1 MSTFQRGDK
10 TIANA
15 SGQVVREDMEDTL
28 KATAANNFGPRSS
41 AGTILP
47 AEFVADNST
56 TPKKLLIRATS
67 GGDQADPT
75 DSQAATF
82 YEVGNLDE
90 ANLGLV
96 KKSGDTLTGALQAI
110 AGVVGTP
117 SINFGDTSTGLFK
130 SGTNAIGISASGAEK
145 ATVDSSGISINN
157 QGDLRLKEASSNGT
171 NYVALQSPA
180 SLSSNLTLTLP
191 STDGSSGEF
200 LQTDG
205 SGNLSFSVVQ
215 GVPAG
220 SVFALA
226 GSQAGVPTGYLECD
240 GSSVNRSTY
249 SALFAV
255 IGTTYG
261 SASSTTFNLPN
272 LRGQFIRGV
281 NTTGSGTDANRNI
294 GSSQSE
300 DNKSHNHS
308 ISVSGTTS
316 NPTPTL
322 TGDVRRI
329 SEGYRAQGTASGVF
343 TKELDG
349 NNSITGA
356 SSTSPVAGFSMD
368 ATHTHT
374 FSASGNTGNQG
385 SETRPSNVAMMYII
399 KI

>member
-10 TIANA
+10 NIANA

-215 GVPAG
+215 GVPTG

-240 GSSVNRSTY
+240 GSSVSRSTY

-349 NNSITGA
+349 NNSITGS

>member
-240 GSSVNRSTY
+240 GSSVSRSTY

-349 NNSITGA
+349 TNDITGA
-356 SSTSPVAGFSMD
+356 SSTSPVAGFSID

>member
-10 TIANA
+10 NIANA

-157 QGDLRLKEASSNGT
+157 QGDLRLKEASSNGA

-180 SLSSNLTLTLP
+180 SLSSNVTLTLP

-240 GSSVNRSTY
+240 GSSVSRSTY

-349 NNSITGA
+349 NNSITGS

-385 SETRPSNVAMMYII
+385 GEARPRNIAMMYVI

>member
-96 KKSGDTLTGALQAI
+96 KRSGDTLTGALQVI

-130 SGTNAIGISASGAEK
+130 SATNAIGISAGGAER
-145 ATVDSSGISINN
+145 ATVDSAGISINN

-191 STDGSSGEF
+191 STDGNSGEF

-226 GSQAGVPTGYLECD
+226 GSQAGVPPGYLECD
-240 GSSVNRSTY
+240 GSSRSRSTY
-249 SALFAV
+249 AALFAV

-261 SASSTTFNLPN
+261 SASNTTFNLPN

-329 SEGYRAQGTASGVF
+329 SEGYRSQGTASGVF
-343 TKELDG
+343 SKELDG
-349 NNSITGA
+349 NNNITGSA
-356 SSTSPVAGFSMD
+356 STSPVAGFSMD

-374 FSASGNTGNQG
+374 FSASGNTGNRG
-385 SETRPSNVAMMYII
+385 SETRPTNVAMMYII

>member
-15 SGQVVREDMEDTL
+15 SGQVVREDMENTL
-28 KATAANNFGPRSS
+28 KATAANNFGPRDT

-47 AEFVADNST
+47 AEFIADNST

-67 GGDQADPT
+67 GGDQANPL
-75 DSQAATF
+75 SNQAATF

-96 KKSGDTLTGALQAI
+96 KRSGDTLTGALQAI

-130 SGTNAIGISASGAEK
+130 SATNAIGISASGAER
-145 ATVDSSGISINN
+145 ATVDSAGISINN

-180 SLSSNLTLTLP
+180 SLSSNVTLTLP
-191 STDGSSGEF
+191 STDGNSGEF

-226 GSQAGVPTGYLECD
+226 GTQTGVPTGYLECD
-240 GSSVNRSTY
+240 GSSVSRSTY
-249 SALFAV
+249 AALFAV

-343 TKELDG
+343 TKVNDG
-349 NNSITGA
+349 NNNITGS

>member
-10 TIANA
+10 NIANA

-130 SGTNAIGISASGAEK
+130 SATNAIGISASGVER
-145 ATVDSSGISINN
+145 ATVDSAGVSINN
-157 QGDLRLKEASSNGT
+157 QGDLRLKEASSNGA

-180 SLSSNLTLTLP
+180 SLSSNVTLTLP
-191 STDGSSGEF
+191 STDGNDGEF

-205 SGNLSFSVVQ
+205 SGNLSFSIVQ

-226 GSQAGVPTGYLECD
+226 GTQAGVPTGYLECD
-240 GSSVNRSTY
+240 GSSVSRSTY
-249 SALFAV
+249 VALFTV

-329 SEGYRAQGTASGVF
+329 SEGYRAQGTASGIF

-349 NNSITGA
+349 NNNITGA
-356 SSTSPVAGFSMD
+356 SSTSPVAGFSID

>member
-47 AEFVADNST
+47 AEFIADNST

-75 DSQAATF
+75 SGQAATF

-96 KKSGDTLTGALQAI
+96 KKAGDTFTGVLQTI
-110 AGVVGTP
+110 TGTAGAP

-130 SGTNAIGISASGAEK
+130 STTNAIGISASGAER
-145 ATVDSSGISINN
+145 ATVDSTGISINN

-180 SLSSNLTLTLP
+180 SLSSNVSLTLP
-191 STDGSSGEF
+191 STDGNSGEF

-215 GVPAG
+215 GVPSG

-226 GSQAGVPTGYLECD
+226 GTQTGVPSGYLECD
-240 GSSVNRSTY
+240 GSSVSRSTY
-249 SALFAV
+249 AALFAV

-261 SASSTTFNLPN
+261 SASGTTFNVPN

-300 DNKSHNHS
+300 DNKLHNHS

-316 NPTPTL
+316 NPSPTL

-329 SEGYRAQGTASGVF
+329 AEGFRAQGTCSGVF

-349 NNSITGA
+349 NNSITGS

-385 SETRPSNVAMMYII
+385 SETRPSNIAMMYII
-399 KI
+399 KV

>member
-47 AEFVADNST
+47 AEFIADNST

-75 DSQAATF
+75 SGQAATF

-96 KKSGDTLTGALQAI
+96 KKAGDTLTGALEVI

-130 SGTNAIGISASGAEK
+130 STTNAIGISVSGAEG
-145 ATVDSSGISINN
+145 ATVDSTGISINN
-157 QGDLRLKEASSNGT
+157 QGDLRLKEASSNGS

-180 SLSSNLTLTLP
+180 SLSSNVSLTLP
-191 STDGSSGEF
+191 STDGNSGEF

-205 SGNLSFSVVQ
+205 SGNLSFSIVQ
-215 GVPAG
+215 GVPSG

-226 GSQAGVPTGYLECD
+226 GTQTGVPSGYLECD
-240 GSSVNRSTY
+240 GSSVSRSTY
-249 SALFAV
+249 AALFAV

-261 SASSTTFNLPN
+261 SASGSTFNLPN

-308 ISVSGTTS
+308 ISLSGTTS
-316 NPTPTL
+316 NKSL
-322 TGDVRRI
+322 TGGIRKI
-329 SEGYRAQGTASGVF
+329 SEGFNSFGSTSGVF
-343 TKELDG
+343 TKTQDG
-349 NNSITGA
+349 TSAITGS
-356 SSTSPVAGFSMD
+356 SSTSPVGGVDID
-368 ATHTHT
+368 ASHDHT
-374 FSASGNTGNQG
+374 FSASGTSGSQG
-385 SETRPSNVAMMYII
+385 SEARPRNIAMMYII
-399 KI
+399 KV

>member
-191 STDGSSGEF
+191 STDGSCGEF

-240 GSSVNRSTY
+240 GSSISRSTY

-343 TKELDG
+343 TKVLDG
-349 NNSITGA
+349 NNSITGS

>member
-15 SGQVVREDMEDTL
+15 SGQVVREDMENTL

-240 GSSVNRSTY
+240 GSSVSRSTY

-329 SEGYRAQGTASGVF
+329 SEGYRSQGTASGVF

-349 NNSITGA
+349 TNDITGA
-356 SSTSPVAGFSMD
+356 SSTSPVAGFSID

>member
-10 TIANA
+10 NIANA

-145 ATVDSSGISINN
+145 ATIDSTGISINN

-240 GSSVNRSTY
+240 GSSVSRSTY
-249 SALFAV
+249 SALFGV

>member
-240 GSSVNRSTY
+240 GSSVSRSTY

-329 SEGYRAQGTASGVF
+329 SEGYRSQGTASGVF

-349 NNSITGA
+349 TNDITGA
-356 SSTSPVAGFSMD
+356 SSTSPVAGFSID

>member
-130 SGTNAIGISASGAEK
+130 SATNAIGISASGVER
-145 ATVDSSGISINN
+145 ATVDSAGVSINN
-157 QGDLRLKEASSNGT
+157 QGDLRLKEASSNGA

-180 SLSSNLTLTLP
+180 SLSSNVTLTLP

-240 GSSVNRSTY
+240 GSSVSRSTY

-329 SEGYRAQGTASGVF
+329 SEGYRSQGTASGVF

-349 NNSITGA
+349 TNDITGA
-356 SSTSPVAGFSMD
+356 SSTSPVAGFSID

>member
-349 NNSITGA
+349 NNSITGS
-356 SSTSPVAGFSMD
+356 SSTSPVAGFSMA